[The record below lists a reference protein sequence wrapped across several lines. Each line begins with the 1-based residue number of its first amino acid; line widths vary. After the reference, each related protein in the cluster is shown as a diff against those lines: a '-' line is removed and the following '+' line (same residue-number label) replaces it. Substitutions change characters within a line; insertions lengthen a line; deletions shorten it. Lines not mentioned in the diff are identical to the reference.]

1 MMLNSTI
8 IGNKIAE
15 ARKKS
20 NLSQAELANKISI
33 SPQAV
38 GKWERGESM
47 PDITTLNRLAEIFG
61 VDLNYFSDSFQ
72 SIKIERQNESQS
84 IGLPIEQSNVEPK
97 KRFDRNW
104 DMSNSNW
111 VDADFSGLKDLKDKF
126 SSSNIKNCK
135 FVKSDLSGL
144 TLKGNA
150 ISDCDFSQS
159 EITNGKIYASE
170 ISKSTFNET
179 SLIDAEIQQ
188 SEIKNCNFDHSNL
201 SGAEFINSNFQKN
214 SIERAVLKHT
224 SFKNIG
230 FSEIS
235 FGGSI
240 EDCSFENCS
249 FKGVKF
255 VNATILNSFFKQN
268 RKFHKVEFI
277 DCKVDKLTFA
287 FLKSNGAILEGIAI
301 IEEQNTNTL

>member
-1 MMLNSTI
+1 MMLNSKS

-15 ARKKS
+15 ARKKY
-20 NLSQAELANKISI
+20 NLSQAELAQQVSI

-61 VDLNYFSDSFQ
+61 LDLNYFSDTFQ
-72 SIKIERQNESQS
+72 SVKYEKEPEISSNRQ
-84 IGLPIEQSNVEPK
+84 PIEQLQTEPK
-97 KRFDRNW
+97 SRFAWNW
-104 DMSNSNW
+104 DMSNLNW

-135 FVKSDLSGL
+135 FIQSDLSGL
-144 TLKGNA
+144 TFKGNA
-150 ISDCDFSQS
+150 ITVCDFSQAD
-159 EITNGKIYASE
+159 IRNGKIYASE
-170 ISKSTFNET
+170 IYKSAFNNS
-179 SLIDAEIQQ
+179 SLVDAEINQ
-188 SEIKNCNFDHSNL
+188 SDIRNCNFDNADF
-201 SGAEFINSNFQKN
+201 SGAEFFNSNFQKN
-214 SIERAVLKHT
+214 SIENVLIKHT

-230 FSEIS
+230 FSEIT

-249 FKGVKF
+249 FKSVKF
-255 VNATILNSFFKQN
+255 VNATILNSFFKHN
-268 RKFHKVEFI
+268 RKFNKVEFI

-287 FLKSNGAILEGIAI
+287 FLKSNGAILEGII
-301 IEEQNTNTL
+301 IIQEQSTDTN

>member
-61 VDLNYFSDSFQ
+61 LDLNYFSTTFQ
-72 SIKIERQNESQS
+72 SVTTEKDPEKTSNGQ
-84 IGLPIEQSNVEPK
+84 PIEQLQTEPK
-97 KRFDRNW
+97 RRFALNW
-104 DMSNSNW
+104 DMSNGNW
-111 VDADFSGLKDLKDKF
+111 VNADFSGLKDLKDKF
-126 SSSNIKNCK
+126 SSSNIRNCM
-135 FVKSDLSGL
+135 FIQSDLSGL
-144 TLKGNA
+144 TLKGNSIA
-150 ISDCDFSQS
+150 NCDFSQS
-159 EITNGKIYASE
+159 DIRNGKIYASE
-170 ISKSTFNET
+170 ISKSAFNNS
-179 SLIDAEIQQ
+179 SLVDAEINQ
-188 SEIKNCNFDHSNL
+188 SEIRNCNFDNANL
-201 SGAEFINSNFQKN
+201 SGVEFINSYFQKN
-214 SIERAVLKHT
+214 STENTVLKHT

-230 FSEIS
+230 FSEIT
-235 FGGSI
+235 FCGSI

-255 VNATILNSFFKQN
+255 VNANILNSFFKHN
-268 RKFHKVEFI
+268 RKFNKVKFI

-287 FLKSNGAILEGIAI
+287 FLKSNGAKLEGITI
-301 IEEQNTNTL
+301 IQEQNTDRN